1 MPQINNN
8 LRCTVATCPLSD
20 ATIDYLPSLG
30 GNAFYLAVF
39 ALIFF
44 IQVFQLWRYRTWS
57 FSCSMMSG
65 LVLEIVGYVGRV
77 QMHFDPFGPNPFL
90 M

>member
-1 MPQINNN
+1 MSRINNS
-8 LRCTVATCPLSD
+8 LGYTITTCPLSY

-39 ALIFF
+39 DLIFF
-44 IQVFQLWRYRTWS
+44 IQGFQLWRDRTWS

-65 LVLEIVGYVGRV
+65 LVLEVVGYVGRV